1 MPIASYFIALFEKGS
16 LLMNDTNDTDV
27 RLIENVDIRPYLYVF
42 WHWAWLIVLVGV
54 LTGGISFL
62 ISTRITPVYQAS
74 TQLLVSQPPSASAG
88 ISGVGTIVS
97 GQLATRTY
105 VEMLTNRPV
114 LEQTIALLKIPISV
128 NDLEKAVRVSL
139 VQNTQLL
146 NLTVE
151 DTSRSRAAKIANTLG
166 EVFTQRIQELESSR
180 YSVSKKNLQDQIA
193 QMENLIDETTGSFNA
208 TIDQSERDRLETK
221 LTQYRTI
228 YSSLVTSY
236 EQVRLAEAQTN
247 TTVVQVDPAV
257 TPISPVRPKPL
268 QNGLLA
274 AVVGI
279 LLSMGVIFAMTALDD
294 TLKDPEELARQTG
307 LTIIGVIPHDETASR
322 GLVTQLEP
330 RSPVSEAY
338 RSLRTNIEYANA
350 AHPLTRIVITSAT
363 PSDGKSTIAA
373 NLATVIAQGE
383 KGISLLDADMR
394 RPRVHSL
401 MNLSQRSGLSE
412 LFLQNTLVLNGQH
425 QHTNIHNLRVISAGK
440 TPPNPADLLGSNRMK
455 EVLDAAQ
462 KESDV
467 LIIDSPPVL
476 SVTDAA
482 VLSPLVDGF
491 ILVVKAGATQS
502 SAIKQAV
509 VQLRQIGA
517 NLIGLVVND
526 VRFDNSNYSYY
537 YRSRYYSYYYQN
549 PSDSEKV
556 RKKKFWIFPW
566 GKKKSYPSAPQKAG
580 RHGKHSKHSNSK
592 TMPTDSKNH

>member
-1 MPIASYFIALFEKGS
+1 MS
-16 LLMNDTNDTDV
+16 DTNDTDV
-27 RLIENVDIRPYLYVF
+27 RLIDNVDIRPYLYVF
-42 WHWAWLIVLVGV
+42 WHWAWLIILVAV
-54 LTGGISFL
+54 LTGGITFL

-74 TQLLVSQPPSASAG
+74 TQLLVSQPPSASVG
-88 ISGVGTIVS
+88 ISGVDTIVS

-151 DTSRSRAAKIANTLG
+151 DTSRSRAAKIANALG
-166 EVFTQRIQELESSR
+166 EVFTQRIQDLESSR
-180 YSVSKKNLQDQIA
+180 YAVSKKNLQDQIT
-193 QMENLIDETTGSFNA
+193 QMEKLIDQTTESLNA
-208 TIDQSERDRLETK
+208 TTDQSERDRLETK

-257 TPISPVRPKPL
+257 TPTTPVRPKPL

-274 AVVGI
+274 AVVGVI
-279 LLSMGVIFAMTALDD
+279 LSMGVIFAAAALDD

-307 LTIIGVIPHDETASR
+307 LTIIGIIPHDETASR

-350 AHPLTRIVITSAT
+350 AHPLNRIVITSAT

-373 NLATVIAQGE
+373 NLATVIAQGD
-383 KGISLLDADMR
+383 KGISLLDADLR

-401 MNLSQRSGLSE
+401 MNLSQRSGLSD

-425 QHTNIHNLRVISAGK
+425 QHTNINNLRVISAGK
-440 TPPNPADLLGSNRMK
+440 TPPNPADLLGSHRMK

-462 KESDV
+462 KESAI

-491 ILVVKAGATQS
+491 ILVVKAGATQL

-537 YRSRYYSYYYQN
+537 YRSRYYSYYYH
-549 PSDSEKV
+549 SSSEMEGAH
-556 RKKKFWIFPW
+556 KKKLWIFPW
-566 GKKKSYPSAPQKAG
+566 GKKKSHHSAPQKAS
-580 RHGKHSKHSNSK
+580 KHRKHSNGK
-592 TMPTDSKNH
+592 TTSPDSKNH